1 MTRHE
6 VRVALTL
13 ADLPDALAR
22 AAEAWGAEW
31 QGDAALLPAKP
42 GGGRLV
48 LPVVF
53 GLRRGVLVGRV
64 DFEPAGD
71 GTRLVWQLEESH
83 LELQR
88 ASVAVLALT
97 VLVLLPALA
106 WPFNLKLLALLPFAA
121 VMGLLAWWLVVS
133 RLETSGPEEF
143 FATIAANA
151 ANAPNT
157 EPAGSAATPPAV

>member
-1 MTRHE
+1 MNHHE
-6 VRVALTL
+6 VRVALTI

-31 QGDAALLPAKP
+31 SSDGARGA
-42 GGGRLV
+42 GGRLV

-64 DFEPAGD
+64 DFAPAGD
-71 GTRLVWQLEESH
+71 GARLAWQLEESH

-88 ASVAVLALT
+88 ASVALLTLTILA
-97 VLVLLPALA
+97 LLPALA
-106 WPFNLKLLALLPFAA
+106 WPFNPKLLALLPFAL
-121 VMGLLAWWLVVS
+121 VMGLLAWWLVIS

-143 FATIAANA
+143 FATVGAAS
-151 ANAPNT
+151 PH
-157 EPAGSAATPPAV
+157 EGLPSSSA